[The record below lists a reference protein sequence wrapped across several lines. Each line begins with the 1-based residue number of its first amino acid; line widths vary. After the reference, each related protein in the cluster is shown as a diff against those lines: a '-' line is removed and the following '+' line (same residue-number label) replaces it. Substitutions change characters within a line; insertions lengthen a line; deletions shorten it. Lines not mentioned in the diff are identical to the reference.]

1 MKRILVYALIV
12 AALVLLPPSCATA
25 RKPDAVPPLS
35 ITESPPSEQLF
46 KISVNRGMLQDA
58 GYALGDIVTIEMEG
72 ILIHAR
78 YSLEARE
85 GYTTLVATEEY
96 SLLHLPPKEIKAG
109 STGILFPYRKES
121 SKVNTKLN
129 VTGSFVFTL

>member
-12 AALVLLPPSCATA
+12 AALVLLPSCATA
-25 RKPDAVPPLS
+25 RKPDAVPLS
-35 ITESPPSEQLF
+35 ITESPSEQLF

-96 SLLHLPPKEIKAG
+96 SLLHLPKEIKAG

>member
-1 MKRILVYALIV
+1 
-12 AALVLLPPSCATA
+12 
-25 RKPDAVPPLS
+25 
-35 ITESPPSEQLF
+35 
-46 KISVNRGMLQDA
+46 MLQEA
-58 GYALGDIVTIEMEG
+58 GYTLGDIVTIELEG
-72 ILIHAR
+72 LLIRAR

-96 SLLHLPPKEIKAG
+96 SLLHFPKEIKAG
-109 STGILFPYRKES
+109 STGILFPYREEP

>member
-1 MKRILVYALIV
+1 MKRITVYVTLAT
-12 AALVLLPPSCATA
+12 VLLLLTSCATT
-25 RKPDAVPPLS
+25 RKPDAVPLS
-35 ITESPPSEQLF
+35 ITESPAKQLLRL
-46 KISVNRGMLQDA
+46 SVNRGMLQDA
-58 GYALGDIVTIEMEG
+58 GYSLGDIVTIELEG

-96 SLLHLPPKEIKAG
+96 SLLHLPKELQEG
-109 STGILFPYRKES
+109 STGILFPYRKDS
-121 SKVNTKLN
+121 SKINTKLN